1 MPPKGSAMNRD
12 YASLLIQVLARL
24 FPESA
29 LRKEVL
35 DILVVYGREEFHQ
48 EVERV
53 RLGVLRISGTDL
65 GKIQQ
70 NTNLACTDFR
80 DLLVAAEYPL
90 TFNQDRL
97 RENDPAE
104 YAKLKQREREEYD
117 AWLSQALV

>member
-1 MPPKGSAMNRD
+1 MLPKDTAMDRE
-12 YASLLIQVLARL
+12 YAVLLPRVLARL
-24 FPESA
+24 FPEPT
-29 LRKEVL
+29 LRREVL
-35 DILVVYGREEFHQ
+35 DILEVYGREDFHQ

-70 NTNLACTDFR
+70 NTNLACSDFR

-97 RENDPAE
+97 RKDDAAE
-104 YAKLKQREREEYD
+104 YAKIEQQEREKYE
-117 AWLSQALV
+117 AWLAQVLA